1 MIIGT
6 NFKLSS
12 AKFLDDRQLC
22 KDYNTLITNAEGIIY
37 PPGFEVFCEY
47 ENKYYQYILDTNGEY
62 IWEERR
68 SGVSDDESASIKDD
82 TISEKYTWSSAHID
96 SMRIDLETLIT
107 QANDY
112 TDEIDE
118 RVLYIEGRLQWFEN
132 FDGSYESLRNKPV
145 IPEKISELE
154 DDIDIEGLKNNS
166 HTHINKDILETI
178 TEEMINSWNGNVN
191 KIENYNDLL
200 NKPIENIG
208 IDVDLTLNPNDLNK
222 NIYLIKGIICGIQ
235 FTNELCIVEP
245 NETKEDIKIIMLNSM
260 KKIVIHKE
268 NENWSVIK
276 EENYGIDKNNAKISN
291 SLNIGE
297 GNIIKENNQ
306 IVQGKFNEE
315 DVEEKYINIIGNG
328 TSEEDRKNIH
338 TLDWEGNGWYGGK
351 LSQEGVPTEDKDL
364 ITKGYADDKYET
376 ITNVNSIVDT
386 VNTRIE
392 NINTYIDNINKENA
406 RRDVIIEALA
416 NGRRRTIETDGN
428 DVDLMFSTEKDKVW
442 IDKIEG
448 DTMVNVCDQEE
459 PIAIT
464 KSYAVEGTNHVPLQ
478 GEYDGKCRPVVQ
490 GNTLVNHNREYDKSI
505 IVGERIDSRQGT
517 EILNLEGTPGCE
529 IKVDI
534 DGHTAINLSTK
545 KEDVLCKSF
554 DSASGNEIN
563 LVAEEN
569 SVSDLV
575 IQGNTMVNLL
585 PSYSPWV
592 ATNTGTS
599 NFSVTTKQNYIRV
612 TGEDNS
618 LDWRFIYCGTP
629 QLNMFKPST
638 TYTLVCTKLKG
649 VKGFHFCATTN
660 QHYIGAVDID
670 VNNNPLVCTFTTT
683 DTVEINGQVVYVLM
697 PDSGDVDVEIENLM
711 IFEGDLT
718 QTPELIPTEYVEG
731 IQSTF
736 EDKLIPYSIYN
747 GNNLTSITETQY
759 QLPLTVE
766 VGKTYTITTAANVGT
781 TENHKYQYSVY
792 SADGLTN
799 YLEYE
804 SCSPTQTF
812 VCDKANIL
820 FKVRM
825 YPSYSG
831 DDYSFVLSEVQDK
844 FMIVEGDW
852 SDRLDLL
859 TEEYF
864 GKYKVDMSS
873 CGKNLF
879 DKNVDI
885 VRQSYLDQQDNAVY
899 QDVSFYQDYYIKVNP
914 NKTYTLSSNTPT
926 TLRLQGYDLNKKFIK
941 RIGVGDTTNISIT
954 GVNYIRVSAYFN
966 VLDSLQLEEGS
977 TTTEYE
983 PYHGTSKTVYLNS
996 PLLDGDELLTKDGK
1010 LCHYHKMGKVVLDG
1024 SEDWAY
1030 QTHTTGMARFDM
1042 LFDTIKAGSQDYCIS
1057 DKFKT
1062 YDVNNS
1068 NAQDVEGKILEYIAS
1083 HSVDGRI
1090 IIVIDASKLSIT
1102 DVNGFKQWLSENP
1115 TTVVYELAEP
1125 WYEPIGAY
1133 GKVML
1138 DGREEWNVITN
1149 DASSVN
1155 TNYIRFY
1162 IDISDIKTSDYAILN
1177 CDKFTIKHGIS
1188 KNTEETCISSHNEMK
1203 RIDVC
1208 INKSSLP
1215 TPDLD
1220 GFKQWLQQN
1229 PVTVIYELAEPQHID
1244 EDMRFNIA
1252 TNSTIEYQ
1260 SNVPMANTQFLP
1272 YRNKLPLLESSTQ
1285 YRVTFDCDVEGIE
1298 LMVSLGGTSQTIT
1311 SGLHN
1316 ELSFITP
1323 SLQTDGKLTI
1333 DGYGVAKIDNVLI
1346 TKGDIEY
1353 KYFEGLKSGFEEGY
1367 IPNSMP
1373 IEFSRLE
1380 SGNINSDTGANMS
1393 DPDIVHTPLLTATSD
1408 KITFVIVNA
1417 NYTLHKV
1424 ILHDSEGNFV
1434 TGDTEYIDYLKLGV
1448 ITVTEGCSQ
1457 FRLCL
1462 RASDVSAINQSNLFI
1477 LEGDWSHLTEE
1488 DFNHL
1493 GTYKA
1498 TIRIQNPNAPIFG
1511 KGGRL

>member
-47 ENKYYQYILDTNGEY
+47 ENKYYQYVLGSEDEY

-68 SGVSDDESASIKDD
+68 SGVSDGESASIKDD
-82 TISEKYTWSSAHID
+82 TISENYTWSSAHID

-118 RVLYIEGRLQWFEN
+118 RVLYIEGKLQWFEN
-132 FDGSYESLRNKPV
+132 FDGSYESLTNKPI

-166 HTHINKDILETI
+166 HTHINKDILEII
-178 TEEMINSWNGNVN
+178 TEEMVNNWNNNVN
-191 KIENYNDLL
+191 KIENYNDLF

-208 IDVDLTLNPNDLNK
+208 IDIDLALNPNDLNK

-268 NENWSVIK
+268 NEDWSVIE

-351 LSQEGVPTEDKDL
+351 LSQEGVPSEDKDL
-364 ITKGYADDKYET
+364 ITKGYADNKYET
-376 ITNVNSIVDT
+376 IANVNSIVDT
-386 VNTRIE
+386 VNTHIE
-392 NINTYIDNINKENA
+392 NINTRIDNINKENA

-416 NGRRRTIETDGN
+416 NGRKRTVETDGN

-448 DTMVNVCDQEE
+448 ETLVNVCDQEE

-464 KSYAVEGTNHVPLQ
+464 KSYTVEGTNHVPLQ
-478 GEYDGKCRPVVQ
+478 GEYDGKARPVVH
-490 GNTLVNHNREYDKSI
+490 GNTLVNHNIEYDRSLVAGKK
-505 IVGERIDSRQGT
+505 VEREGT
-517 EILNLEGTPGCE
+517 EILNLEGTVNSE
-529 IKVDI
+529 LEVKLE
-534 DGHTAINLSTK
+534 GHTAINLSTK

-575 IQGNTMVNLL
+575 IQGNTMVNL
-585 PSYSPWV
+585 
-592 ATNTGTS
+592 AN
-599 NFSVTTKQNYIRV
+599 IRV
-612 TGEDNS
+612 TNFHWGDRELLQELKPNTIYTFVVNISNPTIDSKYFIGILDKNDDTAWSCLYDS
-618 LDWRFIYCGTP
+618 LTLGNNIFTMITNDTP
-629 QLNMFKPST
+629 LST
-638 TYTLVCTKLKG
+638 CRISCMVAEAYAD
-649 VKGFHFCATTN
+649 F
-660 QHYIGAVDID
+660 DI
-670 VNNNPLVCTFTTT
+670 
-683 DTVEINGQVVYVLM
+683 
-697 PDSGDVDVEIENLM
+697 M

-731 IQSTF
+731 LQSTF

-747 GNNLTSITETQY
+747 GNQLTSITETQY
-759 QLPLTVE
+759 QLPLTV
-766 VGKTYTITTAANVGT
+766 KPNTQYTITTTANT
-781 TENHKYQYSVY
+781 TKYQYAVY
-792 SADGLTN
+792 STDGLTE
-799 YLEYE
+799 YLSYNTTAT
-804 SCSPTQTF
+804 TQTF
-812 VCDKANIL
+812 TCNTSNVY

-825 YPSYSG
+825 NPSYEG
-831 DDYSFVLSEVQDK
+831 DDYSFVLNEVKDK
-844 FMIVEGDW
+844 FLIVEGDW
-852 SDRLDLL
+852 SGRLDLL
-859 TEEYF
+859 TEGYF
-864 GKYKVDMSS
+864 GKYRVDMSS
-873 CGKNLF
+873 HSKNLF
-879 DKNVDI
+879 DENLIEQGGLNFFVGSTFSTTKVGSSDSHFPLRCRTSKLISVKKNTNYTIKIPSEYAIGVHLYNNGIAVSDSGWKYGNH
-885 VRQSYLDQQDNAVY
+885 QSY
-899 QDVSFYQDYYIKVNP
+899 
-914 NKTYTLSSNTPT
+914 YTFNTNNCDALALCWHINNQPIT
-926 TLRLQGYDLNKKFIK
+926 PEEIIALNI
-941 RIGVGDTTNISIT
+941 
-954 GVNYIRVSAYFN
+954 
-966 VLDSLQLEEGS
+966 QLEEG
-977 TTTEYE
+977 TQATPYE
-983 PYHGTSKTVYLNS
+983 PYYGSSKTVYLNS

-1010 LCHYHKMGKVVLDG
+1010 LYHYHKMGKVVLDG
-1024 SEDWAY
+1024 SEDWTLSSNTFVNCLRCDIRGFVIPNNIDNSELNLICDRLLAVPRNSMSSGSDIVNDGDFEHI
-1030 QTHTTGMARFDM
+1030 THSCINVD
-1042 LFDTIKAGSQDYCIS
+1042 DYYLSINVL
-1057 DKFKT
+1057 K
-1062 YDVNNS
+1062 
-1068 NAQDVEGKILEYIAS
+1068 
-1083 HSVDGRI
+1083 
-1090 IIVIDASKLSIT
+1090 SKLSTT
-1102 DVNGFKQWLSENP
+1102 DLNGFKQWLSENP

-1125 WYEPIGAY
+1125 WYEPIGVY
-1133 GKVML
+1133 GKVVL
-1138 DGREEWNVITN
+1138 DGSEEWNVTSPHDYNVYYFTPKSTGKLLSNNSLANPVYSDKLTTRSDNPTHSKQYFNSIYTAWDGNICMIYN
-1149 DASSVN
+1149 DLGLA
-1155 TNYIRFY
+1155 
-1162 IDISDIKTSDYAILN
+1162 
-1177 CDKFTIKHGIS
+1177 
-1188 KNTEETCISSHNEMK
+1188 E
-1203 RIDVC
+1203 
-1208 INKSSLP
+1208 
-1215 TPDLD
+1215 
-1220 GFKQWLQQN
+1220 FKQWLKEN
-1229 PVTVIYELAEPQHID
+1229 PVTVIYELANPQYID
-1244 EDMRFNIA
+1244 EDTRFNIA
-1252 TNSTIEYQ
+1252 STSTIEYQ

-1272 YRNKLPLLESSTQ
+1272 YRNELPLLVSSTE
-1285 YRVTFDCDVEGIE
+1285 YRVKFDCDVEGLE

-1333 DGYGVAKIDNVLI
+1333 DGYGIAKIDNVLI
-1346 TKGDIEY
+1346 TKGDMEY
-1353 KYFEGLKSGFEEGY
+1353 KYFEGLKSGFEDGY
-1367 IPNSMP
+1367 LPNSVLT
-1373 IEFSRLE
+1373 EFPHLE
-1380 SGNINSDTGANMS
+1380 LGNINSNTGENMS
-1393 DPDIVHTPLLTATSD
+1393 DPTIVRTPLLTATSD
-1408 KITFVIVNA
+1408 KITFAIVNA
-1417 NYTLHKV
+1417 NYALHKV
-1424 ILHDSEGNFV
+1424 ILYDDKGNFV
-1434 TGDTEYIDYLKLGV
+1434 TGNTEYMDYSKLGV
-1448 ITVTEGCSQ
+1448 ATVPEGCSQ

-1462 RASDVSAINQSNLFI
+1462 RASDVSIINQSNLFI
-1477 LEGDWSHLTEE
+1477 LEGDWTHLTEE

-1498 TIRIQNPNAPIFG
+1498 NIRIQNPNAPIFG